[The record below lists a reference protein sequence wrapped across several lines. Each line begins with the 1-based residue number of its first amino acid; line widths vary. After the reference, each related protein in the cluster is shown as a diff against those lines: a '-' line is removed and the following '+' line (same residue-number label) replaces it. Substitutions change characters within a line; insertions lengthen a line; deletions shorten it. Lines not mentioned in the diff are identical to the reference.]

1 MRDNQQLAV
10 TNAVPEAIVVAKKV
24 NALSRLFVLKPSN
37 LELVSKATRQ
47 EGATPG
53 TFRDTSTNESF
64 KEIRAVILFEPLEQR
79 ELYRKGEYTKD
90 SKLCFS
96 LDNVQPHPRA
106 KQPPALYCATCP
118 LGDVNWDKWRDAKAK
133 GISGDQLSA
142 LLPACRKYWHLFI
155 ANRATQMPHYLN
167 IKGTS
172 VKPFETAMQNVARI
186 FQMIIAN
193 IKAEIRAGK
202 DVKMPESISDIIW
215 KISFTMVP
223 ELKNGTWQMGFKDF
237 KVMSPED
244 AEAFGKIIA
253 DINARRAAGQVRSQE
268 ATDAEEAAAVVA
280 EAPANATQST
290 AVAEQ
295 NAQIQI

>member
-1 MRDNQQLAV
+1 MSENPLVVVQP
-10 TNAVPEAIVVAKKV
+10 NAALVVAQKV

-37 LELVSKATRQ
+37 IELVSKATRQ
-47 EGATPG
+47 EGAVPG
-53 TFRDTSTNESF
+53 TFRDTSTNESW
-64 KEIRAVILFEPLEQR
+64 KELKAVILFETLEQR
-79 ELYRKGEYTKD
+79 EMYRKGEYTKD

-96 LDNVQPHPRA
+96 LDNVQPHIRA
-106 KQPPALYCATCP
+106 KNPPALYCATCP
-118 LGDVNWDKWRDAKAK
+118 MGDSNWTKWREAKAK

-155 ANRATQMPHYLN
+155 ANRATQMPHYIN

-172 VKPFETAMQNVARI
+172 VKPFEDAMQNVARI

-223 ELKNGTWQMGFKDF
+223 ELKNGTWQMGFKNF
-237 KVMSPED
+237 GMMT
-244 AEAFGKIIA
+244 EADQEGFGKIIA
-253 DINARRAAGQVRSQE
+253 DINARRAAGQVQSQE
-268 ATDAEEAAAVVA
+268 AAEAEEVAAAVSETPAESAQQEVA
-280 EAPANATQST
+280 K
-290 AVAEQ
+290 Q